1 VQTEGL
7 AVLVRHPPLH
17 TRVAADR
24 LGSLTV
30 LRRNGFRVVAGRIRT
45 RRGVNREV
53 DELQLPLDP

>member
-1 VQTEGL
+1 
-7 AVLVRHPPLH
+7 
-17 TRVAADR
+17 
-24 LGSLTV
+24 V